1 MDIGY
6 STALPIT
13 RLPSRGA
20 AQVQEATVISKAN
33 VRTVLPPPVPVNA
46 QMLPSQLG
54 ARVPAA
60 TAQAA
65 TAYKAAKGAVTP
77 D

>member
-13 RLPSRGA
+13 RLPGRGA
-20 AQVQEATVISKAN
+20 AQVQEATTVINAKHKA
-33 VRTVLPPPVPVNA
+33 VPPPPVPVNA
-46 QMLPSQLG
+46 QMLPSQMG
-54 ARVPAA
+54 TRIPAA

-65 TAYKAAKGAVTP
+65 SAYKAAKGAVTP